1 MGSSDENVKEF
12 LGYADCFR
20 QIQAKIS
27 DSVSAQW
34 HDLDADIL
42 NANEAALSVLNSVLA
57 RKAGICILSITDEDK
72 NRASIHAEF
81 VKSVNAVEYCLQ
93 RGLYGAAATLIR
105 RELEAVNNCYAYRK
119 GKQKD
124 GKNPRLKPH
133 RHMEDVYK
141 SLTNLAHNAKRE
153 SMLYLSGGSPAN
165 LDPKFDKAF
174 AEWLLLTHIHCLC
187 SVAMDMTHK
196 AEFSADEPFSEDEKF
211 FLACALGVL
220 TAKEYLIFE
229 P

>member
-1 MGSSDENVKEF
+1 MGSSDENIKGF

-20 QIQAKIS
+20 QTQCQIS

-57 RKAGICILSITDEDK
+57 RTAGICMLSITDSDK
-72 NRASIHAEF
+72 NRASIHADF
-81 VKSVNAVEYCLQ
+81 VKSISAVEHCLQ

-119 GKQKD
+119 GKQTD
-124 GKNPRLKPH
+124 GKNPHIKPH
-133 RHMEDVYK
+133 KHLEDVYK
-141 SLTNLAHNAKRE
+141 SLTNITHNSKRDAME
-153 SMLYLSGGSPAN
+153 YLSGGLPAN

-196 AEFSADEPFSEDEKF
+196 AEFSADEPLSGNEKF

-220 TAKEYLIFE
+220 TAKEYLVLE
-229 P
+229 

>member
-1 MGSSDENVKEF
+1 MGISDENIKGF

-20 QIQAKIS
+20 QTQAEIS
-27 DSVSAQW
+27 DGVSAQW

-72 NRASIHAEF
+72 NRASIHADF
-81 VKSVNAVEYCLQ
+81 VKSINAVEHCLQ

-124 GKNPRLKPH
+124 GKNPHIKPYKH
-133 RHMEDVYK
+133 LDGVYK
-141 SLTNLAHNAKRE
+141 SLTNVAHNSKRDA
-153 SMLYLSGGSPAN
+153 MQYLSGGSPAN

-187 SVAMDMTHK
+187 SVAMDMTYK
-196 AEFSADEPFSEDEKF
+196 AEFSADEPFSGDEKF
-211 FLACALGVL
+211 FLECALDVL
-220 TAKEYLIFE
+220 TAKEYLVLK
-229 P
+229 

>member
-1 MGSSDENVKEF
+1 MGKSDENIKDF

-20 QIQAKIS
+20 QMQAKIS
-27 DSVSAQW
+27 DGVSAQW
-34 HDLDADIL
+34 HDLDEDIL

-57 RKAGICILSITDEDK
+57 RKAGICIISITDEDK
-72 NRASIHAEF
+72 NRASVHADF
-81 VKSVNAVEYCLQ
+81 VKSINAVEHCLK

-105 RELEAVNNCYAYRK
+105 REHEAVNNCYAYRK

-124 GKNPRLKPH
+124 GKNPHIKPH
-133 RHMEDVYK
+133 KHLDDVYR
-141 SLTNLAHNAKRE
+141 SLTDVAHNAKRDA
-153 SMLYLSGGSPAN
+153 MLYLSGGSPAN
-165 LDPKFDKAF
+165 LDPKFNKDY

-196 AEFSADEPFSEDEKF
+196 AEFSADQPFSGEEEF

-220 TAKEYLIFE
+220 TAKKYLVFE
-229 P
+229 